1 MPRRLFLGFALGG
14 GILKGILAE
23 MPGSRYSAA
32 VQGSAGAA
40 WGNLLTDTVGQLGP
54 SADEMSLGVR
64 PVGEFASGGVVPG
77 PYGSPQL
84 AIVHGQEV
92 IPGLN
97 GEHMATAQ
105 AVYGSG
111 GGVNNVFNFHGIGT
125 HDEVEAIVIR
135 AFGMSVR
142 SPSAATTP

>member
-1 MPRRLFLGFALGG
+1 MA
-14 GILKGILAE
+14 
-23 MPGSRYSAA
+23 
-32 VQGSAGAA
+32 AGAGKVA
-40 WGNLLTDTVGQLGP
+40 ISAIEGTLVGPGGWLSGAQDLVDKYGPESWGRGGNWQNPFKET
-54 SADEMSLGVR
+54 
-64 PVGEFASGGVVPG
+64 PVGEFASGGIIPG
-77 PYGSPQL
+77 AYGSPQL
-84 AIVHGQEV
+84 AIMHGGEV
-92 IPGLN
+92 VPGLN